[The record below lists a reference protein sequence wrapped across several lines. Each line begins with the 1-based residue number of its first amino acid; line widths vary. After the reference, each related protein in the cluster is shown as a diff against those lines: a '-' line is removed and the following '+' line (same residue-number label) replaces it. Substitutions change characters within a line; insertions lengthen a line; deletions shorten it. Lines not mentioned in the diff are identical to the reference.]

1 MLVVN
6 TPKRLPNSVFPPSAV
21 NASPLNYSSDRKKTF
36 ETVEFLVIRSMAC
49 LVSQVMSLKVQF
61 VRLLLVESHS
71 QLKFAFKLS
80 QSLLGRFGQNVFQ
93 TFIGR
98 KSLCR
103 LPSGWWDGG
112 NRVWRWGNLLLWID
126 GMLIQWIGMGL
137 LLLSHK
143 IRNEPFFFSK
153 LRN

>member
-112 NRVWRWGNLLLWID
+112 NRV
-126 GMLIQWIGMGL
+126 
-137 LLLSHK
+137 
-143 IRNEPFFFSK
+143 
-153 LRN
+153 

>member
-80 QSLLGRFGQNVFQ
+80 VSS
-93 TFIGR
+93 R
-98 KSLCR
+98 KIWAKCVSDLHR
-103 LPSGWWDGG
+103 KKIFVPFTKRMVGW
-112 NRVWRWGNLLLWID
+112 RKPCLTVR
-126 GMLIQWIGMGL
+126 
-137 LLLSHK
+137 
-143 IRNEPFFFSK
+143 
-153 LRN
+153 